1 MTIATRYAAFAAAMR
16 ERDLPPEALHHAKR
30 CVIDWFAATL
40 PGGREAPATL
50 ITRALA
56 EDTGRGAA
64 TLLPSG
70 LGATAR
76 TAALIN
82 GAASHTVEFDD
93 IFRDGLY
100 HPGSPVI
107 SAALAAAEQAD
118 ASGESL
124 LRGVIAGY
132 EVSNRI
138 AAAMVPAHYD
148 WWHTTAT
155 VGFFGAAAAASTILG
170 LSEAQAAHAL
180 GTTGTMAAGLQQAFR
195 ADAMSK
201 PIHAGR
207 AAEGGLLAAVL
218 ALQGVTGA
226 LDILEGERG
235 FGNAMSAD
243 VDWQAALSGLS
254 EDFTITRITQKNHAA
269 CGHLHA
275 AIDAVL
281 ALREAHGL
289 TLGSVRRID
298 VGSYQ
303 KTSEICG
310 NGDPKTPYE
319 AKFSTHYCAA
329 LALRTGVSLRTR
341 DFTPELVGDPELRRV
356 MALVSVSVDEGCQAA
371 FPGRRSARVRIETSD
386 GRVFNHFAA
395 TRKGDP
401 DSPLSDDELA
411 DKYRDLAVP
420 VIGEAGASRLL
431 KRLWS
436 LETVASMSGLE
447 LSDLARAD
455 AEAAE

>member
-1 MTIATRYAAFAAAMR
+1 MTIATHYAAFASAMR
-16 ERDLPPEALHHAKR
+16 EMELPADARHHAKR
-30 CVIDWFAATL
+30 CIIDWFAATL

-50 ITRALA
+50 MTKALA
-56 EDTGRGAA
+56 EDTGHGAA

-70 LGATAR
+70 TAATAR

-93 IFRDGLY
+93 IFREGLY
-100 HPGSPVI
+100 HPGSPVV
-107 SAALAAAEQAD
+107 SAALAATEQAG
-118 ASGESL
+118 ASGEML
-124 LRGVIAGY
+124 MRGVISGY

-170 LSEAQAAHAL
+170 LSKTQAAHAL
-180 GTTGTMAAGLQQAFR
+180 GTAGTMAAGLQQAFR

-207 AAEGGLLAAVL
+207 AAEGGLLAAIL
-218 ALQGVTGA
+218 AAQGVTGA
-226 LDILEGERG
+226 LDILEGDRG
-235 FGNAMSAD
+235 FGNAMSSD
-243 VDWQAALSGLS
+243 VDWDKAVQGFG
-254 EDFTITRITQKNHAA
+254 EDFTITRVTQKNHAA

-281 ALREAHGL
+281 ALRNAHGL
-289 TLGSVRRID
+289 TPDAIRRID

-303 KTSEICG
+303 KTKEICG
-310 NGDPKTPYE
+310 NADPKTPYE

-329 LALRTGVSLRTR
+329 LALRTGRSLRTR
-341 DFTPELVGDPELRRV
+341 DFSPELLADPGLRQV
-356 MALVSVSVDEGCQAA
+356 MARVSVEVDDACQAA
-371 FPGRRSARVRIETSD
+371 FPGARSARVEIETRD
-386 GRVFNHFAA
+386 DRVLTHFAP
-395 TRKGDP
+395 TRRGDP
-401 DSPLSDDELA
+401 DSPLSDDDLA
-411 DKYRDLAVP
+411 DKYRDLATP
-420 VIGEAGASRLL
+420 VIGERGAARLL
-431 KRLWS
+431 ERLWS
-436 LETVASMSGLE
+436 LESHMTISPLGLSALE
-447 LSDLARAD
+447 GAD